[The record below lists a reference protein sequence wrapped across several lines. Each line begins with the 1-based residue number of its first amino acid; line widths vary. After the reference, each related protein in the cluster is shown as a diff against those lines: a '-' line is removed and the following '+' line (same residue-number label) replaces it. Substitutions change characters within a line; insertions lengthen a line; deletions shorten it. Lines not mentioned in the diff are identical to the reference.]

1 VASTS
6 RIPGRRL
13 ALAWGAA
20 ILATGCSGPSFIDR
34 ECIKGRLSEEQAKEV
49 NAGPWGHLPTYNR
62 NAEGKCEDCAAAEDR
77 VFAAR
82 CSDFIKKLTLHD

>member
-1 VASTS
+1 M
-6 RIPGRRL
+6 
-13 ALAWGAA
+13 
-20 ILATGCSGPSFIDR
+20 ATGCSGPSFIDR
-34 ECIKGRLSEEQAKEV
+34 ECIKGRLSAEQAKEV

-62 NAEGKCEDCAAAEDR
+62 DADGKCTDCAAAEDR